1 MTLPFEMAA
10 MKMFIKKTVFGF
22 IDILL
27 LPLTLLLLPCLKWI
41 RRYGVEYFPLHRKS
55 FLGIGVFPVR
65 DHFYEPRFR
74 YPAIFDAAKKR
85 ELPLDFHIADQL
97 ASLRALSYQE
107 ELAFLQ
113 GVNNPNFGPGDADLY
128 YLVIRN
134 LKPARVIE
142 IGSGYSSLIA
152 LQALHRNKAEGCP
165 GLLCCIDPFDS
176 IVPANTP
183 GIQFIREPVE
193 EQDLSIF
200 RKLQEKDILFID
212 SSHIIRPGNDV
223 LFIYQ
228 QILPVLAKGVLVH
241 IHDIFTPRH
250 YRQDWLNGLFRFWNE
265 QYLLEVFLY
274 QNTAFRIRYSLNYLA
289 KDHAGE
295 VRKILTYL
303 GEKEEP
309 SSFWIEKS
317 E

>member
-1 MTLPFEMAA
+1 MAA
-10 MKMFIKKTVFGF
+10 MKMFIKKTVFGI

-27 LPLTLLLLPCLKWI
+27 LPFTLLLLPFLKWI
-41 RRYGVEYFPLHRKS
+41 RRFGVEYFPLHRKS

-74 YPAIFDAAKKR
+74 YPATFDAGKKR
-85 ELPLDFHIADQL
+85 ELALDFQIADQL
-97 ASLRALSYQE
+97 ASLQTLSYQE
-107 ELAFLQ
+107 ELASLQ

-128 YLVIRN
+128 YLLIRN
-134 LKPARVIE
+134 ARPARIVE

-152 LQALHRNKAEGCP
+152 LQALNRNRAAGSV
-165 GLLCCIDPFDS
+165 GTLFCIDPFET
-176 IVPANTP
+176 IVPANAA

-193 EQDLSIF
+193 NMDLSLF
-200 RKLQEKDILFID
+200 ESLQEKDILFID

-228 QILPVLAKGVLVH
+228 QILPMLAKGVLIH

-265 QYLLEVFLY
+265 QYLLEAFLY
-274 QNTAFRIRYSLNYLA
+274 QNTAFIIRYSLNYLA
-289 KDHAGE
+289 KDYSAE
-295 VRKILTYL
+295 VRQTLTHL
-303 GEKEEP
+303 EGKDEP
-309 SSFWIEKS
+309 SSFWIERC